1 MKTRISIFC
10 ILIVSSFISSCSVS
24 MEDKPKDAVREY
36 LQKKGVTQ
44 YTEELWGKVDS
55 VFTPFNLDMSYNL
68 TNSMIKR
75 DISRHELTI
84 SELKFNPGKN
94 KSRIKALKDSVSLLK
109 DSLNTVKTM
118 YYDRLNK
125 REKNRLGIFL
135 KLKYKTLLG
144 TEKTRRFTFVFNQ
157 NESELSV
164 GHHLDEIGNVCE

>member
-1 MKTRISIFC
+1 MKKKLCLMIALSALCF
-10 ILIVSSFISSCSVS
+10 SCSVS
-24 MEDKPKDAVREY
+24 EEDKAKKAVRDY
-36 LQKKGVTQ
+36 LQKKGVTE

-55 VFTPFNLDMSYNL
+55 VFTPFNLDMSYDMANA
-68 TNSMIKR
+68 IIRR

-84 SELKFNPGKN
+84 SELKFNPSKN
-94 KSRIKALKDSVSLLK
+94 KPRIKVLKDSVSLLK
-109 DSLNTVKTM
+109 DSLNSIRDK

-144 TEKTRRFTFVFNQ
+144 VEKTRSFTFVFNQ

-164 GHHLDEIGNVCE
+164 GHHLDEFGNVCE

>member
-1 MKTRISIFC
+1 MKKKLCLMIALSALCF
-10 ILIVSSFISSCSVS
+10 SCSVTE
-24 MEDKPKDAVREY
+24 EDKAKNAVREY
-36 LQKKGVTQ
+36 LQKKGVTE

-94 KSRIKALKDSVSLLK
+94 KSRIKTLKDSVSLLK

-144 TEKTRRFTFVFNQ
+144 AEKTRRFTFVFNQ